1 MDEMKKVILDYVKRE
16 YVEEGDDR
24 EVGPGTKLISGGI
37 VDSFSMV
44 SLKRFLE
51 RKYAIR
57 IPDADASPRAFDTV
71 DSIADLVRRFQ
82 AGTVR
87 A

>member
-1 MDEMKKVILDYVKRE
+1 MDELKKMIRDYVIKE
-16 YVEEGDDR
+16 YLEEGDDR
-24 EVGPGTKLISGGI
+24 EIRDDTPLITGGI

-51 RKYAIR
+51 RKCGIQ
-57 IPDADASPRAFDTV
+57 IPDADATPAAFDTV
-71 DSIADLVRRFQ
+71 NSIATLVERFQ
-82 AGTVR
+82 GAAR

>member
-1 MDEMKKVILDYVKRE
+1 MEELKRVILDYVVKE

-24 EVGPGTKLISGGI
+24 PIEPDTPLITGGI

-51 RKYAIR
+51 KKYGIR
-57 IPDADASPRAFDTV
+57 IPDAEATPAAFDTV
-71 DSIADLVRRFQ
+71 SSIAALVERIR
-82 AGTVR
+82 GR
-87 A
+87 K